1 MILRNATT
9 DDADGI
15 ATIAARSSGAALWPH
30 SQYRQLIA
38 MPDEYIVLVVER
50 ESLLL
55 AFVAARIIVD
65 EIEIQNIAV
74 EPESRSL
81 GIGSQLVA
89 KTLEIA
95 ANRGFGGALLEV
107 RESNKAARKL
117 YERQGFREVGR
128 RAKYY
133 SDPEEAAVL
142 YRKNLGPAAP
152 ENA

>member
-9 DDADGI
+9 ADAGAI
-15 ATIAARSSGAALWPH
+15 GTIAARSPGAAPWRDD
-30 SQYRQLIA
+30 QYRQLIA
-38 MPDEYIVLVVER
+38 MPDEYIVLVIER
-50 ESLLL
+50 ESQLVGF
-55 AFVAARIIVD
+55 AIARIIVD

-74 EPESRSL
+74 EPASRL
-81 GIGSQLVA
+81 RGIGSQLVA
-89 KTLEIA
+89 KTLDVA
-95 ANRGFGGALLEV
+95 ANRSFGSALLEV
-107 RESNKAARKL
+107 RESNKAARNL
-117 YERQGFREVGR
+117 YEKQGFLEVGR

>member
-9 DDADGI
+9 DDTDAI
-15 ATIAARSSGAALWPH
+15 ASIAARSAGAALW
-30 SQYRQLIA
+30 SRDQYRQLIA
-38 MPDEYIVLVVER
+38 MTDEYLVLVVER
-50 ESLLL
+50 ESQLTG
-55 AFVAARIIVD
+55 FVIARIIVD

-74 EPESRSL
+74 ELGSRSR

-107 RESNKAARKL
+107 RESNIAARNM
-117 YERQGFREVGR
+117 YEKQGFLEVGR

>member
-9 DDADGI
+9 DDADAI
-15 ATIAARSSGAALWPH
+15 ATIAASSPGAALWRH
-30 SQYRQLIA
+30 DQYRQLIA
-38 MPDEYIVLVVER
+38 MPDEYIVLVAER
-50 ESLLL
+50 DSQLV
-55 AFVAARIIVD
+55 AFVIARIIVD

-74 EPESRSL
+74 EPGSRSQ

-89 KTLEIA
+89 KTLDIA
-95 ANRGFGGALLEV
+95 ANRGLGSALLEV
-107 RESNKAARKL
+107 RESNKAARNL
-117 YERQGFREVGR
+117 YERHGFLEVGR

>member
-9 DDADGI
+9 DDADAI
-15 ATIAARSSGAALWPH
+15 ASIASRSTGAALWRDD
-30 SQYRQLIA
+30 QYRQLIA
-38 MPDEYIVLVVER
+38 MPDEYIVLVA
-50 ESLLL
+50 ESASQLV
-55 AFVAARIIVD
+55 AFVVARIIAD

-74 EPESRSL
+74 EPASRL
-81 GIGSQLVA
+81 RGIGSQLVA
-89 KTLEIA
+89 KTLDVA
-95 ANRGFGGALLEV
+95 ANRSFGSALLEV
-107 RESNKAARKL
+107 RESNKAARNL
-117 YERQGFREVGR
+117 YEKQGFLEVAR